1 MSLSPRIR
9 RRIALACAAMLLLG
23 GCLSFGG
30 DKEITVY
37 SPQLKTEAKADWPTV
52 AWPLVVAKPLASA
65 VLDSDGIAV
74 RPQPGLLQ
82 VYHGVNWSDPAPD
95 MLQTALVR
103 AFEDSGRIGA
113 VGRESSGMRGDYVL
127 LLDMR
132 QFEAV
137 YADPDQAPSV
147 VLELQAKLLSNPDGR
162 VLSAK
167 TFRSE
172 VPAAD
177 AAVPAVVDAFN
188 AAMTQSVS
196 DIVGWTLA
204 SGEADAHKLAAEK

>member
-1 MSLSPRIR
+1 MSLSFRNR
-9 RRIALACAAMLLLG
+9 HRIALASTVLLLLG
-23 GCLSFGG
+23 GCLSLGG
-30 DKEITVY
+30 SNAITVY
-37 SPQLKTEAKADWPTV
+37 SPQLKTEAKSDWPAVT
-52 AWPLVVAKPLASA
+52 WPLLVGKPLASA

-82 VYHGVNWSDPAPD
+82 VYHGVNWADPAPE
-95 MLQTALVR
+95 MLQTVLVQ
-103 AFEDSGRIGA
+103 AFEDSGKIGA

-137 YADPDQAPSV
+137 YADPEQAPSV
-147 VLELQAKLLSNPDGR
+147 VVELQAKLLSNPDGR

-167 TFRSE
+167 TFRAE

-177 AAVPAVVDAFN
+177 AAIPAVVDAFD
-188 AAMTQSVS
+188 AAMTHSVS
-196 DIVGWTLA
+196 DIVGWTLET
-204 SGEADAHKLAAEK
+204 GNTDAHKATAEQ